1 MDSGLRKVIF
11 GVYAILAVLS
21 VYFCFQLKFSFDF
34 EQFFP
39 TGDPDLVFFKDF
51 IEDFGADD
59 NFLLVAV
66 ERKEGVFEQD
76 FLEKFHDF
84 TLKTRDLDHV
94 VESQSLTK
102 ISYPLKTPFT
112 ITTIPA
118 IHIDK
123 PSKYAKDRE
132 RILKDERFVYNFINP
147 DGTAL
152 VVLLKTV
159 NSIQLTQAE
168 ELMNDLVPLLESYQ
182 FDDYHLMGR
191 AHFQKELVA
200 MQKREITVSA
210 LVSGFL
216 VCLIMFLIFR
226 QPMGIL
232 ISLVSIGLGML
243 LFLGSL
249 GASGRELNA
258 MAALYP
264 VLMIIVGTSDVIHIM
279 SKYIDEQRKG
289 ISRKDAIRTTVKE
302 IGLATLLTSI
312 TTSVGF
318 ATLLTSRIIPIRD
331 FGINSAIGV
340 LIAYITVI
348 TFTTAAMSMYDA
360 DDLIKRGK
368 GQVFW
373 DNLMTKMYTLTK
385 NNPIRVALGAFA
397 FLLVCLLGISMITT
411 NYTIIKNMPNGKK
424 ITADFRYFEKNF
436 TGFRPLEFAVFAEGD
451 YKADDYEVLKEID
464 KVEQHLH
471 TFPPIKAISSATAIY
486 KSINQMH
493 KNNKLEAYQ
502 LPKDKKT
509 FDKYK
514 KLADKVPQQNVDILI
529 SKDKK
534 KARISSRILDM
545 GADTVQGTGK
555 DIDQWITKNTNPNVA
570 TFRRTGTGLII
581 DKNAEYVRRNL
592 IQGLGLAILIVSTM
606 MALLF
611 RNIRMLLIS
620 LIPNVFPLL
629 VAGAMLGFMGIELEA
644 GVSIVFAIVFGI
656 AVDDTIHFLSKYKL
670 ARSAGKTIDDA
681 LLVTFTETG
690 KAICLTSIILFFGF
704 LVMLFSIHPPSV
716 TIGCLISVTLFS
728 ALFSDLL
735 LIPILI
741 RWLMKE

>member
-670 ARSAGKTIDDA
+670 ARSAGKSIDDA

>member
-1 MDSGLRKVIF
+1 MNSGLRKVIF
-11 GVYAILAVLS
+11 GIYALLAVLS

-84 TLKTRDLDHV
+84 TLKTRDIDHV

-102 ISYPLKTPFT
+102 VSYPLKTPFT

-118 IHIDK
+118 IHIDN

-132 RILKDERFVYNFINP
+132 RVLKDERFVYNFINP
-147 DGTAL
+147 DATAL
-152 VVLLKTV
+152 VVLIKTV

-168 ELMNDLVPLLESYQ
+168 ELMNGLVPLLESYQ

-243 LFLGSL
+243 LFLGLL

-340 LIAYITVI
+340 LIAYVTVI

-373 DNLMTKMYTLTK
+373 DKLMTNMYTFTK
-385 NNPIRVALGAFA
+385 NSPVQVAIGAFA
-397 FLLVCLLGISMITT
+397 FLLVCLFGISMVTT

-471 TFPPIKAISSATAIY
+471 TFPQIKAISSATAIF

-502 LPKDKKT
+502 LPANKKT

-514 KLADKVPQQNVDILI
+514 KLVEKIPQQNVDILL

-555 DIDQWITKNTNPNVA
+555 GIDQWITKNTNPKVA

-606 MALLF
+606 MAVLF
-611 RNIRMLLIS
+611 KNIRMLMIS

-629 VAGAMLGFMGIELEA
+629 VAGAMLGYMGIELEA

-670 ARSAGKTIDDA
+670 ARNAGKSIDDA
-681 LLVTFTETG
+681 LLITFTETG

-741 RWLMKE
+741 RWFMKE